1 MNNLQHNGNKKK
13 YNNSNNNNGR
23 IQQYHK
29 YDYQKNSN

>member
-29 YDYQKNSN
+29 YDYQKNNN